1 MVSVR
6 FSMVEFRMIQD
17 ACARYGM
24 RSVSEFARSVIRTA
38 VGQQQLSRTEA
49 DDLRVLRAR
58 VDILFEQLARA
69 VKDVE
74 RS

>member
-6 FSMVEFRMIQD
+6 FSIVEFRMMQD
-17 ACARYGM
+17 ACARHGI
-24 RSVSEFARSVIRTA
+24 RNVSEFARTVIRKA
-38 VGQQQLSRTEA
+38 IGEQQLPRVEP
-49 DDLRVLRAR
+49 DDLQILRAK
-58 VDILFEQLARA
+58 VELLFEELARA